1 MQCLVARSAT
11 TVGDVSLVAVGE
23 AEAEAREHTCAD
35 MVQSVGGSGM
45 SRVSV
50 DESNVELKVVRC

>member
-1 MQCLVARSAT
+1 
-11 TVGDVSLVAVGE
+11 
-23 AEAEAREHTCAD
+23 
-35 MVQSVGGSGM
+35 VQSVGGSGM